1 MPPWVSF
8 LLIVIGIF
16 VAPYVL
22 GYWLANVL
30 RMKDYAWKI
39 AVVLGAIS
47 VASGIVWFGWPPQY
61 GPDLN
66 GGVIM
71 VYEVDAEKLK
81 EDQTVD
87 MAELAGSIRMRLDP
101 SGIKEITV
109 RPYGQMQIEI
119 IVPQASAEGGDE
131 ATREEEA
138 RIRSIITDIGSL
150 EFRIVANRRDSRHQS
165 AIELGEQ
172 LPRAIDEVVN
182 IDNKPIAKFVPISAD
197 EVERFS
203 SPDYLTR
210 IGRDGKTKEILVIID
225 PYNVTGEYLNTA
237 RPGYDDRMRPSV
249 NFTFNNVGAHYFN
262 RLTSDN
268 LPDQVGGLERQLAI
282 ILDGE
287 LFSAPSIQGVI
298 SDTGQIT
305 GNFTEAEVQH
315 LSSILNAGKLPAA
328 LRKDPLSSNR
338 TGPTLGRDTIEKG
351 RIAMGFSLLAVMAI
365 MAIYYRFSGL
375 VSCVVLISNLVLI
388 LALMITFKAA
398 LTLAGIAGLVLG
410 VGMAVDANVLI
421 YERIREELDRGA
433 ALRMA
438 IRNGFDRATRTIVD
452 ANLTTLITAI
462 VLYVI
467 GTDSVKGFAI
477 TLILGLLMN
486 LFTAVFCARVFF
498 DIAERKRWI
507 TNLKMMRLLD
517 KTEIDFIGISRFAMV
532 GSVLLIA
539 LGIAAVAIRGRSLLD
554 IDFTG
559 GVSVQAQFNSPQQIE
574 NVRKTVE
581 QSESLPDVIVSE
593 LELEDEDENGLQFVI
608 NTSQQDVGTVE
619 SALFELFGS
628 DLTTN
633 EVTIGDLVTIP
644 AKDADGSDAAP
655 DADEEPTSSLWP
667 SGVNALS
674 ALLNPR
680 SAAVA
685 LGGALFLQDENEPS
699 SEPAEGESTE
709 DTTPTEESPAA
720 EEASPAAE
728 TPSADRDGDVS
739 APDSSDPS
747 DSADE
752 AGEVDSS
759 QQMQSVEEIEADL
772 SRLFPGGTKASI
784 TLSRPLSYS
793 SLDAA
798 FEEVFRE
805 DVRYDLFTPENVGL
819 DKSSEQPYSQWTVFV
834 ATPPAESKQFFDK
847 VAQLVESQPYFPS
860 SNKIGG
866 RVAGGMREQAIVAL
880 IASQL
885 FIILYI
891 WIRFQRVVFGLAAVV
906 AVIHDVLITL
916 GIVAL
921 SLWLAGPLGYLL
933 IDPFKISLATVAAF
947 LTLVGYS
954 LNDTIVVFDRI
965 REVRGKDPKITSDM
979 INTSINQTLGRTILT
994 SLTTIVVLVILFV
1007 RGGTGIHAF
1016 TFVMLVG
1023 VIVGTYSSMF
1033 IASPVLLWL
1042 VKPSLR
1048 TQSALPQRAK
1058 QAAM

>member
-8 LLIVIGIF
+8 LLIVFGIF
-16 VAPYVL
+16 VAPYVI
-22 GYWLANVL
+22 GIWLANVL

-39 AVVLGAIS
+39 AVVLGAVA

-71 VYEVDAEKLK
+71 VYEVDSEKLK
-81 EDQTVD
+81 DDQSVD

-119 IVPQASAEGGDE
+119 IVPQASSDGGDE

-138 RIRSIITDIGSL
+138 RIRNIITDIGSL

-165 AIELGEQ
+165 AIELGDQ

-182 IDNKPIAKFVPISAD
+182 IDNKAIAKFVPISEE

-203 SPDYLTR
+203 SPDYVTR
-210 IGRDGKTKEILVIID
+210 TGRDGKTKEILVIVD
-225 PYNVTGEYLNTA
+225 RYNVTGEYLNSA

-262 RLTSDN
+262 LLTSDN

-305 GNFTEAEVQH
+305 GSFTEEEVQH

-328 LRKDPLSSNR
+328 LRKEPLSSNR

-365 MAIYYRFSGL
+365 MVIYYRFSGM
-375 VSCVVLISNLVLI
+375 VSCVVLVSNLVLI
-388 LALMITFKAA
+388 LALMIMFKAA

-421 YERIREELDRGA
+421 FERIREELDRGA

-467 GTDSVKGFAI
+467 GTDSVKGFAV

-507 TNLKMMRLLD
+507 TKLNMMRLLD

-559 GVSVQAQFNSPQQIE
+559 GVSVQAQFNSTQEIE
-574 NVRKTVE
+574 AVRKTVE

-593 LELEDEDENGLQFVI
+593 LELENSDEKGRQFVI

-619 SALFELFGS
+619 SALFELFGP

-633 EVTIGDLVTIP
+633 DVTIAELEAIPGDATEESN
-644 AKDADGSDAAP
+644 DGP
-655 DADEEPTSSLWP
+655 DADEEPTSSLLRG
-667 SGVNALS
+667 STNALS
-674 ALLNPR
+674 ALLNPQ
-680 SAAVA
+680 AGAVA
-685 LGGALFLQDENEPS
+685 LGGALFLQEENETS
-699 SEPAEGESTE
+699 TEPAEGESNEDAAPAE
-709 DTTPTEESPAA
+709 DTTSTDDAA
-720 EEASPAAE
+720 
-728 TPSADRDGDVS
+728 PSEDAPVTGSDGEVA
-739 APDSSDPS
+739 APDSLD
-747 DSADE
+747 AGDE
-752 AGEVDSS
+752 AAEADTEA
-759 QQMQSVEEIEADL
+759 QMQSVEEIEADL
-772 SRLFPGGTKASI
+772 SRLFPGGSKASI
-784 TLSRPLSYS
+784 TLSRPLSFS
-793 SLDAA
+793 SLDSA
-798 FEEVFRE
+798 FGEVFRG

-819 DKSSEQPYSQWTVFV
+819 DESSEQPYSNWTVFV
-834 ATPPAESKQFFDK
+834 AMPPAEAKQFLDK
-847 VAQLVESQPYFPS
+847 VTQLVESQPYFPS

-891 WIRFQRVVFGLAAVV
+891 WIRFQRVIFGLAAVV

-965 REVRGKDPKITSDM
+965 REVRGKDPKITSEM
-979 INTSINQTLGRTILT
+979 INSSINQTLGRTILT
-994 SLTTIVVLVILFV
+994 SLTTIIVLVILFV

-1023 VIVGTYSSMF
+1023 VVVGTYSSMF

-1048 TQSALPQRAK
+1048 TATSVPQRAK
-1058 QAAM
+1058 QPAA